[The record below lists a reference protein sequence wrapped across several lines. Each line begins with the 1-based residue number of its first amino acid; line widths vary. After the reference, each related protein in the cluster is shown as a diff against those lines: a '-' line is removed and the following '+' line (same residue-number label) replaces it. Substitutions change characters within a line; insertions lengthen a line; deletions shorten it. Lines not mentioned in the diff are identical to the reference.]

1 MVSIRPKPCR
11 WCGKPIV
18 FALTRTTAR
27 RAFDAATIKG
37 FALSGDGRTLQA
49 RAAEI
54 FVPHDCSERKS
65 A

>member
-1 MVSIRPKPCR
+1 MSIRPVPCK

-18 FALTRTTAR
+18 FAITRLTAR

-37 FALSGDGRTLQA
+37 YLISGDGRHLQA
-49 RAAEI
+49 RPAEI
-54 FVPHDCSERKS
+54 FALHECAERKP

>member
-1 MVSIRPKPCR
+1 VVIRPVPCR

-37 FALSGDGRTLQA
+37 YALTGDGRLLQA

-54 FVPHDCSERKS
+54 FVPHECSERVP